1 MRRGAKPT
9 KPQVEATPPVA
20 RTSLTDE
27 GSRVRELEKR
37 LTEALERQTAAAEV
51 LQTRNRELSEAQEQQ
66 TATSE
71 ILRVIS
77 SSPTDVQPTFDVIAA
92 NATRLCDAV
101 NGLVIRFD
109 GHLMHLAAHHNIS
122 PERLRALEQIYPMA
136 PNRGSVSGRV
146 IVTRAVAHVPDI
158 SKDPAYALPIATTVG
173 YRSVLAVP
181 MLREGLARGAI
192 LVARDQVAP
201 FSDAHIALLQTF
213 AAQGVIAI
221 ENVRLFTETKEAL
234 EQQTATT
241 EILQVISR
249 SQTDVQPVFDTIV
262 SSAVQLCGA
271 RFGGVNTF
279 DGELTHVAALH
290 NYTPDAMA
298 VVRRMYPMRPSRQQ
312 LSGRAIL
319 SRTVV
324 HLPDVLNDPEY
335 APDVALAGGWR
346 GGLAVPMLRD
356 GNPIGVILVMRA
368 QAGPF
373 SDGQIELLKTFAAQ
387 AVIAIENV
395 RLLTELQARTGEL
408 TQSVEKLT
416 ALSEISRAVSS
427 TLDVETVLDTV
438 VSRARQLAGAD
449 GCAIYEYDGTTQAFH
464 VRATDHVGASLVAT
478 LRAMPL
484 RRGEG
489 LMGRAT
495 ETREPIQIADIAAP
509 GVYQSH
515 LRDVLIGEGYRALLS
530 VPLLREEEIIGS
542 LSLNKKAPGEFPPE
556 VIEVLTTFATQ
567 SALAIQNARLF
578 REIADKSRQLE
589 VASRHKSE
597 FLANMSHELRTPL
610 NAIIGFSEVLSE
622 GMFGEVNE
630 KQTEYLRDILDSGRH
645 LLSLIN
651 DILDLSKI
659 EAGRMELEL
668 GEFDLPQ
675 AIENALILVRERA
688 SRRGIRLGRTI
699 DERLGMIGGD
709 ERKVKQVLLNL
720 LSNALKFTPE
730 GGRIDVGARLHARV
744 AEVSV
749 ADTGIGIAPADQDAV
764 FEEFRQVGA
773 AAKKAEGTG
782 LGLALARKFVELHGG
797 RIWVKS
803 QVGAGST
810 FTFTL
815 PVRHGE

>member
-221 ENVRLFTETKEAL
+221 ENVRL
-234 EQQTATT
+234 
-241 EILQVISR
+241 
-249 SQTDVQPVFDTIV
+249 
-262 SSAVQLCGA
+262 
-271 RFGGVNTF
+271 
-279 DGELTHVAALH
+279 
-290 NYTPDAMA
+290 
-298 VVRRMYPMRPSRQQ
+298 
-312 LSGRAIL
+312 
-319 SRTVV
+319 
-324 HLPDVLNDPEY
+324 
-335 APDVALAGGWR
+335 
-346 GGLAVPMLRD
+346 
-356 GNPIGVILVMRA
+356 
-368 QAGPF
+368 
-373 SDGQIELLKTFAAQ
+373 
-387 AVIAIENV
+387 
-395 RLLTELQARTGEL
+395 LTELQAGTGEL

-597 FLANMSHELRTPL
+597 SLANL
-610 NAIIGFSEVLSE
+610 
-622 GMFGEVNE
+622 
-630 KQTEYLRDILDSGRH
+630 
-645 LLSLIN
+645 
-651 DILDLSKI
+651 
-659 EAGRMELEL
+659 
-668 GEFDLPQ
+668 
-675 AIENALILVRERA
+675 
-688 SRRGIRLGRTI
+688 
-699 DERLGMIGGD
+699 
-709 ERKVKQVLLNL
+709 
-720 LSNALKFTPE
+720 
-730 GGRIDVGARLHARV
+730 
-744 AEVSV
+744 
-749 ADTGIGIAPADQDAV
+749 
-764 FEEFRQVGA
+764 
-773 AAKKAEGTG
+773 
-782 LGLALARKFVELHGG
+782 
-797 RIWVKS
+797 
-803 QVGAGST
+803 
-810 FTFTL
+810 
-815 PVRHGE
+815 